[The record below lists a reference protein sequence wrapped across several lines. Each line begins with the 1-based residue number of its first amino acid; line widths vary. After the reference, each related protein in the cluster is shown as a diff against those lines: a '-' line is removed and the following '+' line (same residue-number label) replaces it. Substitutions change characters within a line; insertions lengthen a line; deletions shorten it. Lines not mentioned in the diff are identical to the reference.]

1 MNQRGFAT
9 IFGLCLVLIVALVA
23 KGIQAA
29 QMNHAYETANFGA
42 EFDLQNAADGA
53 IYAAA
58 DKVLSGD
65 VTLPVNDNPYYIGNT
80 RDKFQRKILTTTTT
94 SEHIGTITT
103 EAWGEIIDVQHYKV
117 AYKGEDDTNASKN
130 NVAEKIRTDEKIR
143 SDANAYVFFSV
154 AQATNPQ
161 TGAKIYRRAF
171 AYVVQGDATIHF
183 MEVPMSSYR
192 FGG

>member
-23 KGIQAA
+23 NGIQSS
-29 QMNHAYETANFGA
+29 QDNYAYETANFGA
-42 EFDLQNAADGA
+42 EFDLQNAADSA
-53 IYAAA
+53 IVEAA

-103 EAWGEIIDVQHYKV
+103 EAWGEIINVNHYKV

-130 NVAEKIRTDEKIR
+130 NVAKKIGTDE
-143 SDANAYVFFSV
+143 NAYVFFSV

-171 AYVVQGDATIHF
+171 AYVVQDDNDETIRF
-183 MEVPMSSYR
+183 MEVPMSTYK
-192 FGG
+192 FK

>member
-23 KGIQAA
+23 NGIQSS
-29 QMNHAYETANFGA
+29 QDNYAYETANFGA

-53 IYAAA
+53 IYVAA

-103 EAWGEIIDVQHYKV
+103 EVWGEIIDVQHYKV

-130 NVAEKIRTDEKIR
+130 NVAEKIGTDE
-143 SDANAYVFFSV
+143 NAYVFFSV

-171 AYVVQGDATIHF
+171 AYVVQDDNDETIRF
-183 MEVPMSSYR
+183 MEVPMSTYK
-192 FGG
+192 FK

>member
-23 KGIQAA
+23 NGIQVK
-29 QMNHAYETANFGA
+29 QGNYAYETADFGA
-42 EFDLQNAADGA
+42 EFDLQNAADSA

-58 DKVLSGD
+58 DKVLVAKENGEEL
-65 VTLPVNDNPYYIGNT
+65 LPVNPDPTNVHNP
-80 RDKFQRKILTTTTT
+80 RSKFQRKLLTTTTP
-94 SEHIGTITT
+94 SKHFGTITT

-117 AYKGEDDTNASKN
+117 SYGGDDGTNGAAD
-130 NVAEKIRTDEKIR
+130 NVAKKIGTDA
-143 SDANAYVFFSV
+143 DAYVFFSV

-171 AYVVQGDATIHF
+171 AYVVQGDTAIRF
-183 MEVPMSSYR
+183 MEVQMSTYKWK
-192 FGG
+192 